1 MLKHIT
7 LSLAVVTLGLTAPL
21 LAQSRSTV
29 SGTDLD
35 AAVAARPVGNRDAVR
50 QFLATDQAQA
60 AAARMGVNPAELSA
74 QVGTLDQASLDQL
87 AQRTGVGDPV
97 LAGGDE
103 KIVVSATVV
112 IIALL
117 IIILLVK

>member
-1 MLKHIT
+1 MLKQIT

-21 LAQSRSTV
+21 LAQSRSAV
-29 SGTDLD
+29 SGADLD

-74 QVGTLDQASLDQL
+74 RVGTLDEASLDQL
-87 AQRTGVGDPV
+87 AQQTGVGDPV

-103 KIVVSATVV
+103 KIVISATAL

>member
-1 MLKHIT
+1 MPKRIT
-7 LSLAVVTLGLTAPL
+7 LSLAAITLGLTAPL
-21 LAQSRSTV
+21 LAQSRSVVT
-29 SGTDLD
+29 GADLD
-35 AAVAARPVGNRDAVR
+35 AAVAARPAGNRDAVR
-50 QFLATDQAQA
+50 QFLATDQVQT

-74 QVGTLDQASLDQL
+74 RVGTLDQASLDQL

-103 KIVVSATVV
+103 KIVISATAV